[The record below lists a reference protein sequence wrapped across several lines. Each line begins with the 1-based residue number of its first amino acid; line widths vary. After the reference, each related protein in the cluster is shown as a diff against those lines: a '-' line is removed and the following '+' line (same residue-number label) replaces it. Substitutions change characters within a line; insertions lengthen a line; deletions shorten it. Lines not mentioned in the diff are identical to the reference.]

1 MMAPKDVRPLL
12 TALSAE
18 SLVSVTEIAK
28 SADRNP
34 ARMFFLWYV
43 DSLFHVRVKPNF
55 IYLSPYAGMLIC
67 KKLVLY
73 N

>member
-43 DSLFHVRVKPNF
+43 DSLLHVCVKPNF
-55 IYLSPYAGMLIC
+55 IVPC
-67 KKLVLY
+67 RVQVC
-73 N
+73 